1 MFDHK
6 TVLITGGTGSFGQK
20 FVEIVLAK
28 YHPKKIIVFSRD
40 EMKQYEM
47 SQRVSHQDIRFF
59 IGDIRDSERLHRAF
73 DNVDIV
79 VHAAA
84 LKIVPTAEYN
94 PFEAVRTN
102 IIGSQN
108 VINAAINKN
117 VEKVIAISTDKAA
130 SPTNLYGATKLCAE
144 KIFFAAN
151 KFHPDCTMFSVV
163 RYGNV
168 FGSRGSVIPFFQKCR
183 SENAA
188 IPITDEKMT
197 RFWIQLEQ
205 GVGFVIDC
213 LGEMKGAEVFVPKLP
228 SMRIVDLAKAI
239 APECPIK
246 IVGIRPGE
254 KLHETLVTTDDRR
267 YTIEKNDRFVM
278 RPLLASFYPTANDEK
293 ALPENFEG
301 YRSDNNDRWLS
312 EEELK
317 ALINQNFNAK
327 DNNLRQTAY

>member
-130 SPTNLYGATKLCAE
+130 SPTNLYGATKL
-144 KIFFAAN
+144 
-151 KFHPDCTMFSVV
+151 
-163 RYGNV
+163 
-168 FGSRGSVIPFFQKCR
+168 
-183 SENAA
+183 
-188 IPITDEKMT
+188 
-197 RFWIQLEQ
+197 
-205 GVGFVIDC
+205 
-213 LGEMKGAEVFVPKLP
+213 
-228 SMRIVDLAKAI
+228 
-239 APECPIK
+239 
-246 IVGIRPGE
+246 
-254 KLHETLVTTDDRR
+254 
-267 YTIEKNDRFVM
+267 
-278 RPLLASFYPTANDEK
+278 
-293 ALPENFEG
+293 
-301 YRSDNNDRWLS
+301 
-312 EEELK
+312 
-317 ALINQNFNAK
+317 
-327 DNNLRQTAY
+327 